1 MVHASRKS
9 WRLMF
14 MTVLRTRLGTEAA
27 RDGDLSKMR
36 NERTVQGRASGD
48 RSSQEG
54 IHGCREGT
62 THRYLQ
68 SDSTSLAPRIFFSTD
83 SPSFFFFRSSSAD
96 PRLAALQLSN
106 LISALTTSLS
116 PSPALA
122 PSAYPLYSALQLL
135 LTVQLHAHQFE
146 AALAT
151 SSIALRGARAL
162 FPSGHPVLALLMTTH
177 ARLLTTPPA
186 SDPAH
191 PEREMQYWMTTDRRM
206 ADVHALVAALKQVEL
221 AFGDG
226 SQGEGVRPGMKGGE
240 MAAMLRILIRDQEEG
255 IEMGRRMRMAAEQQQ
270 QA

>member
-1 MVHASRKS
+1 MPKRRNTSVLAIRRDISHRKA
-9 WRLMF
+9 L
-14 MTVLRTRLGTEAA
+14 
-27 RDGDLSKMR
+27 
-36 NERTVQGRASGD
+36 
-48 RSSQEG
+48 
-54 IHGCREGT
+54 
-62 THRYLQ
+62 
-68 SDSTSLAPRIFFSTD
+68 STD
-83 SPSFFFFRSSSAD
+83 PPSFPRLWFAD

-191 PEREMQYWMTTDRRM
+191 PEREVQYWMMTERRV
-206 ADVHALVAALKQVEL
+206 ADVRALVAALKQVEV

-255 IEMGRRMRMAAEQQQ
+255 IEMGRRMRMAAKQQQ